1 MSDTSDAKAGSLG
14 TSNTDKGVT
23 EITATYSAI
32 IFLKRSEGVLD
43 NYVLRKNHGGEE
55 KASPSD

>member
-23 EITATYSAI
+23 EITYSAI

-55 KASPSD
+55 KDSPSD